1 MLQGAFSSLF
11 FSESLSHSS
20 VSIFLFSL
28 FCSCLSVQ
36 KRYQT
41 KRSPSLTRE
50 KKYYFGI
57 ELFLDV
63 EIWTDRFRNLGDGNQ
78 KPGRPERIAK
88 VLIEVYH
95 AVRGIPRG
103 TV

>member
-50 KKYYFGI
+50 KSTTLNGRSK
-57 ELFLDV
+57 
-63 EIWTDRFRNLGDGNQ
+63 WTLKNFQHLKGNIYRPTYISLNRIFAKPTLTTIAIFVIRAYILG
-78 KPGRPERIAK
+78 
-88 VLIEVYH
+88 
-95 AVRGIPRG
+95 
-103 TV
+103 